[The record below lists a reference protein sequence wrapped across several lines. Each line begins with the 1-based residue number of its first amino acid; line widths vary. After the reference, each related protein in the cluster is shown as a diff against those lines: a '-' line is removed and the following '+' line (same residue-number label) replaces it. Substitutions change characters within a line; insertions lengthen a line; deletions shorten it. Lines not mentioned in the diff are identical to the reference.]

1 MAMGTMA
8 PRTLAGRVAVVTGST
23 RGIGR
28 EIALKLASEGADIVV
43 TGKSTEAQENL
54 AGTIYSVAEE
64 VRALGVRALPV
75 RVDVRDDVAIENMVD
90 ATLKEFGRIDYL
102 INNSGAL
109 WWRDVQD
116 TPMSRYDLVHSI
128 NSRASFSC
136 SHAVL
141 PTMLKQGFGHIIVM
155 SPPIDLNLLKGK
167 VAYCI
172 SKYGMTMLAH
182 GMGQEL
188 LGKGVAVNALW
199 PATLIESFATKNFRM
214 SESSQWRKASILADA
229 VFSIIQEDPNTF
241 TAQALIDEE
250 YFASKGIH
258 DLSKYRFNP
267 DVEPDKTWPPE
278 SGGWDFQPVPGGK
291 VPPGLKSNL

>member
-102 INNSGAL
+102 INNSGVRIA
-109 WWRDVQD
+109 
-116 TPMSRYDLVHSI
+116 
-128 NSRASFSC
+128 
-136 SHAVL
+136 
-141 PTMLKQGFGHIIVM
+141 
-155 SPPIDLNLLKGK
+155 
-167 VAYCI
+167 
-172 SKYGMTMLAH
+172 
-182 GMGQEL
+182 
-188 LGKGVAVNALW
+188 
-199 PATLIESFATKNFRM
+199 
-214 SESSQWRKASILADA
+214 
-229 VFSIIQEDPNTF
+229 
-241 TAQALIDEE
+241 
-250 YFASKGIH
+250 
-258 DLSKYRFNP
+258 
-267 DVEPDKTWPPE
+267 PE
-278 SGGWDFQPVPGGK
+278 SDTSLAETIV
-291 VPPGLKSNL
+291 KS